1 MNLPGA
7 GTPAPG
13 IHMEI
18 VVLGVYLMILAA
30 AWWGQE

>member
-7 GTPAPG
+7 GTLASG
-13 IHMEI
+13 FSMEI
-18 VVLGVYLMILAA
+18 VVLGVYLMILVA